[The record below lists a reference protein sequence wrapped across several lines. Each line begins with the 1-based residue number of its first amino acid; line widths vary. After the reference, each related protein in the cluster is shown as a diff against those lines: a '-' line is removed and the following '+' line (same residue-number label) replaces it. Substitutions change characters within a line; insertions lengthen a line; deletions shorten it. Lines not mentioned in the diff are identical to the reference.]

1 MGPKQSTL
9 GLMLDLKL
17 QFHIGRV
24 GLETNDLPGR
34 WEALDWVELE
44 FRKIGYAGAGR
55 ICHYPFSHPWP
66 CTKWV
71 LSLRIP
77 DHLF

>member
-1 MGPKQSTL
+1 MWDPSKAHWALCWILNYSFTL
-9 GLMLDLKL
+9 EELVWK
-17 QFHIGRV
+17 H
-24 GLETNDLPGR
+24 DLPGR

-71 LSLRIP
+71 LSRRIP